1 MDVLADCHILCDKS
15 GEVERTMS
23 LLVDLVAQAIAA
35 SPPDKIDLT
44 ISQSC
49 ATQRSKE
56 EEIVVCGQRS
66 DVSPY
71 RIKQPEY
78 RNPKPFKPEV
88 QLAKGVTL
96 GIEGMMIILKIK
108 F

>member
-1 MDVLADCHILCDKS
+1 M
-15 GEVERTMS
+15 MS
-23 LLVDLVAQAIAA
+23 LLIGVFAQAIAA
-35 SPPDKIDLT
+35 TPPDKIDLT
-44 ISQSC
+44 IPQPC
-49 ATQRSKE
+49 ATRELSEK
-56 EEIVVCGQRS
+56 EIVVCGQRG
-66 DVSPY
+66 DLSPY

-96 GIEGMMIILKIK
+96 GIEGMMVTLRIK